1 MKQTPLTL
9 YPRHQ
14 PDMFFQEPVKG
25 YPSPVSTNPRVFL
38 ARLNGL
44 GIFDPNGDQMGKVR
58 DAIVV
63 LRTGNLPA
71 RLTGLVVEVPPR
83 RRIFVPMTK
92 VTTIDSGQIIVTGT
106 VNLRRFEQRKNETLV
121 TAELLDRTV
130 ALQASGEPVTIIDV
144 GVEQS
149 RSREWFVDQLF
160 VRRAT
165 QGFRRRSE
173 KMVVDW
179 NDVTNMSLPVPDQ
192 PAEQLLA
199 TMDSL
204 RPADVASML
213 RELTPTRRTEIARE
227 LDDERL
233 ADVLEEMTDQNRIE
247 ILEALEAERAAD
259 ILEEMDPDDAAD
271 LIAELAP
278 ERAEDLLERMEPEE
292 ADDIRRLL
300 SYDDFS
306 AGGMMTSEP
315 IVLAPDETVADAL
328 ARIRNAD
335 LSPALASQVY
345 VCRQPTETPTG
356 KYLGV
361 CHFQR
366 LLREPPS
373 SLVSAL
379 LDTSLEP
386 MRPDTPL
393 SVLTRSFA
401 AYNLV
406 ALPVVDETG
415 SLVGAVT
422 FDDLVDHMLPQG
434 WRELP
439 DGWGH
444 DDPVMHRD

>member
-1 MKQTPLTL
+1 
-9 YPRHQ
+9 
-14 PDMFFQEPVKG
+14 MFFQEPVKG

-130 ALQASGEPVTIIDV
+130 ALQASGELVTIIDV

>member
-1 MKQTPLTL
+1 ML
-9 YPRHQ
+9 
-14 PDMFFQEPVKG
+14 FWEPVKG

-38 ARLNGL
+38 ARLNSL
-44 GIFDPNGDQMGKVR
+44 GVFDPNGDQMGKVR

-130 ALQASGEPVTIIDV
+130 ELQASGEPVTVIDV

-233 ADVLEEMTDQNRIE
+233 ADVLEEMTDQNRVE

-278 ERAEDLLERMEPEE
+278 ERAKDLLERMEPEE

-422 FDDLVDHMLPQG
+422 FDDLVDNMLPQG

>member
-1 MKQTPLTL
+1 ML
-9 YPRHQ
+9 
-14 PDMFFQEPVKG
+14 FWEPVKG

-38 ARLNGL
+38 ARLNSL
-44 GIFDPNGDQMGKVR
+44 GVFDPNGDQMGKVR

-130 ALQASGEPVTIIDV
+130 ELQASGEPVTVIDV

-149 RSREWFVDQLF
+149 RSRAWFVDHLF

-233 ADVLEEMTDQNRIE
+233 ADVLEEMTDQNRVE

-278 ERAEDLLERMEPEE
+278 ERAKDLLERMEPEE

>member
-1 MKQTPLTL
+1 M
-9 YPRHQ
+9 
-14 PDMFFQEPVKG
+14 KG

-38 ARLNGL
+38 ARLNSL
-44 GIFDPNGDQMGKVR
+44 GVFDPNGDQMGKVR

-130 ALQASGEPVTIIDV
+130 ELQASGEPVTVIDV

-233 ADVLEEMTDQNRIE
+233 ADVLEEMTDQNRVE

-278 ERAEDLLERMEPEE
+278 ERAKDLLERMEPEE

>member
-1 MKQTPLTL
+1 
-9 YPRHQ
+9 
-14 PDMFFQEPVKG
+14 
-25 YPSPVSTNPRVFL
+25 
-38 ARLNGL
+38 
-44 GIFDPNGDQMGKVR
+44 
-58 DAIVV
+58 
-63 LRTGNLPA
+63 
-71 RLTGLVVEVPPR
+71 
-83 RRIFVPMTK
+83 
-92 VTTIDSGQIIVTGT
+92 
-106 VNLRRFEQRKNETLV
+106 LV

-130 ALQASGEPVTIIDV
+130 ALHVSEELVTILDV

-149 RSREWFVDQLF
+149 RSREWLVDQLF
-160 VRRAT
+160 VRKT
-165 QGFRRRSE
+165 TSGFRRRGES
-173 KMVVDW
+173 MVVDW
-179 NDVTNMSLPVPDQ
+179 NEVTNMSLPVPDQ

-213 RELTPTRRTEIARE
+213 RELTPKRRAEIARE

-233 ADVLEEMTDQNRIE
+233 ADVLEEMTDQNRVE

-271 LIAELAP
+271 LISELAP
-278 ERAEDLLERMEPEE
+278 ERAEDLLERMEPDE

-315 IVLAPDETVADAL
+315 IILAPDETVADAL
-328 ARIRNAD
+328 AQIRNAD

-373 SLVSAL
+373 TLVSAI

-406 ALPVVDETG
+406 ALPVVDSTG

-422 FDDLVDHMLPQG
+422 VDDLVDHMLPQG
-434 WRELP
+434 WREAP
-439 DGWGH
+439 AGWESE
-444 DDPVMHRD
+444 DPAVRNG

>member
-1 MKQTPLTL
+1 
-9 YPRHQ
+9 
-14 PDMFFQEPVKG
+14 MFFQEHVKR
-25 YPSPVSTNPRVFL
+25 YPARVSTNPRVFL

-44 GIFDPNGDQMGKVR
+44 GVFDSNGDQMGKVR

-83 RRIFVPMTK
+83 RRIFIPMTK

-130 ALQASGEPVTIIDV
+130 ELQASGEPVTVIDV

-233 ADVLEEMTDQNRIE
+233 ADVLEEMTDQNRVE

-278 ERAEDLLERMEPEE
+278 ERAKDLLERMEPEE

-444 DDPVMHRD
+444 DDPVVHRG

>member
-1 MKQTPLTL
+1 MN
-9 YPRHQ
+9 
-14 PDMFFQEPVKG
+14 
-25 YPSPVSTNPRVFL
+25 SNPRVFL

-44 GIFDPNGDQMGKVR
+44 GVFDPNGDQMGKVR

-63 LRTGNLPA
+63 MRTGNLPA

-92 VTTIDSGQIIVTGT
+92 VTTIDASQIIVTGT

-130 ALQASGEPVTIIDV
+130 ALHVSKELVTILDV

-149 RSREWFVDQLF
+149 RSREWLVDQLF
-160 VRRAT
+160 VRKT
-165 QGFRRRSE
+165 TSGFRRRGES
-173 KMVVDW
+173 MVVDW
-179 NDVTNMSLPVPDQ
+179 NEVTNMSLPVPDQ

-213 RELTPTRRTEIARE
+213 RELTPKRRTEIARE

-233 ADVLEEMTDQNRIE
+233 ADVLEEMTDQNRVE

-271 LIAELAP
+271 LISELEP
-278 ERAEDLLERMEPEE
+278 ERAEDLLERMEPDE

-315 IVLAPDETVADAL
+315 IILAPDETVADAL
-328 ARIRNAD
+328 AQIRNAD

-373 SLVSAL
+373 TLVSAI

-406 ALPVVDETG
+406 ALPVVDSTS

-422 FDDLVDHMLPQG
+422 VDDLVDHMLPQG
-434 WRELP
+434 WREAP
-439 DGWGH
+439 AGWESE
-444 DDPVMHRD
+444 DPAVLNG